1 MTEAPDLMTQPED
14 TSITNTRMV
23 VAALMTGTALKAR
36 DVAEAVSRTTGR
48 AVSPASVSG
57 ILSRISDP
65 SRSDLGNFIR
75 KHKEGNAWVYTMS
88 LAAQALSETQA
99 CDLTQKSGANRYTMV
114 HALRDYPGLQREIA
128 QETPPMGQKTAF
140 RIMRKL
146 ADTVRPKRRI
156 DFKSRGDHSPSDR
169 TIELSIQ
176 YSSRYTLSIAS
187 SLQTFILLCF
197 AAVLTVAACCM
208 VLYAFFFPVAVLAA
222 AAAIGWLGWRYL
234 HGSGSP
240 R

>member
-23 VAALMTGTALKAR
+23 VAALMSGASVKTR
-36 DVAEAVSRTTGR
+36 DVAEAVSRSAGR

-75 KHKEGNAWVYTMS
+75 KHKEGNAWVYSMS
-88 LAAQALSETQA
+88 LAAQALSEAQA
-99 CDLTQKSGANRYTMV
+99 YDLTQKSGADRYTMV
-114 HALRDYPGLQREIA
+114 QAFRDYPGLQKEIA
-128 QETPPMGQKTAF
+128 QAGPPTGGKTAF

-156 DFKSRGDHSPSDR
+156 DFKSRTDPGPSDR

-222 AAAIGWLGWRYL
+222 AAGIGWLGWRHL
-234 HGSGSP
+234 RGSGSP